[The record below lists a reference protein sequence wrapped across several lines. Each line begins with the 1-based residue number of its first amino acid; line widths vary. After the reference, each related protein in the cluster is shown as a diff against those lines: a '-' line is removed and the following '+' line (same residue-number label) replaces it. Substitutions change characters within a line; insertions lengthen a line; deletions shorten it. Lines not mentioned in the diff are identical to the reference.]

1 MGHILQHLLCVHLG
15 LDVLFAGD
23 EYPIRERLLQRFD
36 ALVVG
41 AHPCAVFGVVLVQE
55 HHLQLAGLCK
65 DVQLCQQR
73 FAGALLRLQRKGHGL
88 RLGEHLHLIP
98 QLFQILLHLAG
109 RALAGVRVAVD
120 RQIHQHGIPGSQ
132 VQPAAAQRQ
141 KLLTEHSIEG
151 RKTQPVVIRPAF
163 SAGLAHQRLQF
174 CITAQTGEMH
184 IVDLGELVKI
194 QKFVV
199 DAVFQTVVPF
209 RDEPRDRARDPD
221 RIKILEY
228 RYPLVALLHIEF
240 VQELVGDDGGVDALV
255 QMRIAEV
262 RPLACKLGVRLKQW
276 HKVWCKGGVSAAGLC
291 ADDAFRREL
300 HKAQRLLRHDVH
312 IDQNIVK
319 HRQIRRLAA
328 RHAGAVSTLA
338 ALQCVLVIFQHSC
351 SFFQLQCAAASCR
364 SVLLQYTMKFDF
376 MGGFSAQKS

>member
-1 MGHILQHLLCVHLG
+1 MDHILQHLLRVHLG

-23 EYPIRERLLQRFD
+23 EYPVRERLLQRFD

-55 HHLQLAGLCK
+55 HHLQFAGLCK

-88 RLGEHLHLIP
+88 RLGKHLHFIP

-109 RALAGVRVAVD
+109 RALAGVRVTVD
-120 RQIHQHGIPGSQ
+120 RQIHQHGIAGSQ
-132 VQPAAAQRQ
+132 IQSAAAQSQ
-141 KLLTEHSIEG
+141 KLLAEHGIEG
-151 RKTQPVVIRPAF
+151 GKAQPVIIRPAF

-174 CITAQTGEMH
+174 CVTPQTGEMH
-184 IVDLGELVKI
+184 IVDLGEFIKI

-199 DAVFQTVVPF
+199 DTVFQTVIPF

-221 RIKILEY
+221 RIKILEH
-228 RYPLVALLHIEF
+228 RYPLVAFLHIEF
-240 VQELVGDDGGVDALV
+240 VQELVGDDGSVDALV

-262 RPLACKLGVRLKQW
+262 RPLACKLGVRLQQG
-276 HKVWCKGGVSAAGLC
+276 HKIRCKGGVTAAGLC
-291 ADDAFRREL
+291 ADDAFRRDL
-300 HKAQRLLRHDVH
+300 HKAQRLLRHNVH
-312 IDQNIVK
+312 IDQNIVQ

-351 SFFQLQCAAASCR
+351 SFFSAAMRCSQLPQRPAS
-364 SVLLQYTMKFDF
+364 VYHEI
-376 MGGFSAQKS
+376 